1 MTTKTS
7 LGADVADFIETF
19 CKHHRGD
26 LAGTLIELRPFQRE
40 IIDGL
45 FETTDDG
52 LWQHKHCLVM
62 LPRKSGKS
70 ELLSAIALWALIASG
85 EWAPEVYC
93 VAASKDQARI
103 VLDNI
108 KAMIELEP

>member
-1 MTTKTS
+1 MTTKTT
-7 LGADVADFIETF
+7 LGADVAEFVETF

-26 LAGTLIELRPFQRE
+26 LAGQYIELRPFLHE
-40 IIDGL
+40 IINGL

-52 LWQHKHCLVM
+52 LWAHKHCLVM

-85 EWAPEVYC
+85 EWAPEV
-93 VAASKDQARI
+93 
-103 VLDNI
+103 
-108 KAMIELEP
+108 